1 MVECEFLPLPLLIAG
16 AGCGSFRSPELTGG
30 LPRGS
35 DVDYAEFEANR
46 MTAEDR
52 AFFDENGYVRPP
64 LPAPPL
70 RFGARPVESA
80 FVNRTSGSPDGA
92 RLQVIIHDALP
103 QQDHVELL
111 DALHRLR

>member
-1 MVECEFLPLPLLIAG
+1 MSSFPFLIAG
-16 AGCGSFRSPELTGG
+16 AVCGSFRSPELTDG

-64 LPAPPL
+64 AVATVKSV
-70 RFGARPVESA
+70 RVSVHIGFTCR
-80 FVNRTSGSPDGA
+80 
-92 RLQVIIHDALP
+92 
-103 QQDHVELL
+103 
-111 DALHRLR
+111 LHR